1 MGRGRWIAAVLV
13 ASLTLLGV
21 AFTRTTAE
29 AAVVAPSLAIARD
42 FPDPDVVRFGRTYYA
57 YSTNSG
63 GPNVPV
69 ASATSVNGPWTARGD
84 ALPRLGAWASGG
96 LTWAPD
102 VSRRADGRYLLYYT
116 AHSVAINRQCIG
128 AALATWPLG
137 PFEPVG
143 TGPLV
148 CDAGDAGDID
158 PSSFVDTDGRRYLLY
173 KNDGNA
179 VGGTTS
185 IWLQEVAADGLGF
198 IGGRTGLIHND
209 RAEEAGVIEA
219 PTLVKRN
226 GRYVLFYSGG
236 SYGGDGY
243 FTSYATADAIG
254 GPYQKAY
261 RPLLTTASLNGTVH
275 GPGGQDIVTV
285 GSQDVIVFHGW
296 INGHTA
302 RGMYVAAVGWVAGGY
317 PVVRGSRV
325 RYEAEGGALN
335 NCRVRTGAIGA
346 SQGAVVAYIDFP
358 DSYVDIPVFAPR
370 SGDYSAFIGYAA
382 GFGDAEH
389 LLTVNGG
396 APVVVG
402 YPNRGWDNW
411 TEVEVGV
418 SLNAGWNTLRLQNRT
433 AWAELDYVELA

>member
-1 MGRGRWIAAVLV
+1 MGRGRWTAAVLV

-21 AFTRTTAE
+21 ALTRSTAE
-29 AAVVAPSLAIARD
+29 AAVAAPSLAIARD

-128 AALATWPLG
+128 AALATSPLG

-143 TGPLV
+143 SGPLV

-158 PSSFVDTDGRRYLLY
+158 PSSFVDSDGRRYLLY

-185 IWLQEVAADGLGF
+185 IWLQEVAADGLAFLGD
-198 IGGRTGLIHND
+198 RTGLIHND

-226 GRYVLFYSGG
+226 GWYVLFFSGG
-236 SYGGDGY
+236 GYGGDGY
-243 FTSYATADAIG
+243 FTSYALANTIG

-261 RPLLTTASLNGTVH
+261 RPLVTTASLNGTVH

-285 GSQDVIVFHGW
+285 DGQDVMVFHGW

-302 RGMYVAAVGWVAGGY
+302 RGMYVAAVGWVGGY

-335 NCRVRTGAIGA
+335 NCRVRTGAVGA

-358 DSYVDIPVFAPR
+358 DSYADIPVFAPR
-370 SGDYSAFIGYAA
+370 TGDYSAFIGYAA

-389 LLTVNGG
+389 LLTVNGTTS
-396 APVVVG
+396 VVVS
-402 YPNRGWDNW
+402 YPDRGWDNW
-411 TEVEVGV
+411 TEVEVG
-418 SLNAGWNTLRLQNRT
+418 LRLTAGWNTLRLQNRT
-433 AWAELDYVELA
+433 AWAELDYVEVA